1 MVKFKGSD
9 VVTFTYD
16 GRDDMIDLDSEKI
29 PHVHKDFKATLKLKD
44 GRKVEPSKTWVNKIW
59 NWWYNERRGELIKR
73 NNRALVDVANS
84 MLNQKHK
91 IAYNDNDL

>member
-1 MVKFKGSD
+1 MVTFKGSE

-16 GRDDMIDLDSEKI
+16 GRDDMIDTGSEKI
-29 PHVHKDFKATLKLKD
+29 PRVHKDFKATLKLKD
-44 GRKVEPSKTWVNKIW
+44 GREVEPSKTWRSKIW
-59 NWWYNERRGELIKR
+59 NWWYGERYNELVKR